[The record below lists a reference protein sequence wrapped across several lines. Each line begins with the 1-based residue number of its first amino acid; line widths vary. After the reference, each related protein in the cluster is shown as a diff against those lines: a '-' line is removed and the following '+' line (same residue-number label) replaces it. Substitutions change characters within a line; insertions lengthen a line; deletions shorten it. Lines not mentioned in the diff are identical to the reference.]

1 MFVDNADARTASLR
15 VPDSAGLGW
24 GPGNLRLRTSPG
36 DLAARVPGNTPGNRP
51 APSPHPYGNAT
62 APGPGGPQG
71 PPEAPADTPELSL
84 RPTDGIAITATRGSQ
99 EAETKHP
106 WGSCPPRGVP
116 PSPPGPLE
124 GRPRGRHPLLHTP
137 APTGISELAPQPGL
151 AGWTCRRARGPSH
164 PASPAP
170 KLPSLFA
177 SLNVSQLPRRLLRP
191 TAACLLLTP
200 RRLLGKRRQET
211 LGSPGKGSGALGSL
225 RTPARRL
232 GSCAAPGRAPDLS
245 VAPL

>member
-1 MFVDNADARTASLR
+1 MLVDNADARTASLR

-106 WGSCPPRGVP
+106 WGSRPPRRVPWRAGPGAATHCCTPLRPLASQSWP
-116 PSPPGPLE
+116 PSPAWPG
-124 GRPRGRHPLLHTP
+124 GRVAGRG
-137 APTGISELAPQPGL
+137 
-151 AGWTCRRARGPSH
+151 
-164 PASPAP
+164 
-170 KLPSLFA
+170 
-177 SLNVSQLPRRLLRP
+177 VRP
-191 TAACLLLTP
+191 T
-200 RRLLGKRRQET
+200 R
-211 LGSPGKGSGALGSL
+211 
-225 RTPARRL
+225 PARPPSFL
-232 GSCAAPGRAPDLS
+232 PCLPP
-245 VAPL
+245 